1 MMDRRKW
8 RIEMMRYMMD
18 RRSWRIGNR
27 YSKME
32 CNKRR

>member
-1 MMDRRKW
+1 MDRRKW